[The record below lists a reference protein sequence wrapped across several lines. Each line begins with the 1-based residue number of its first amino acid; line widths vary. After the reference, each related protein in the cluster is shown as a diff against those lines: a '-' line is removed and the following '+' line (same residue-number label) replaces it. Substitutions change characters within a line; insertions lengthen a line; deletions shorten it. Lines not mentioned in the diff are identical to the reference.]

1 MDITRTTVVTL
12 MVLLTGC
19 MERANYVL
27 DTASSQNGSTDQ
39 EETETDTQT
48 DPAPQDTAETT
59 SAENSAIFVSADF
72 PSTLSCGES
81 TVAELTLRNTG
92 TATWTRDTQYKL
104 GAVNDEDPFKPGDV
118 RVWLNESESV
128 SPGEPFT
135 FEIELD
141 AGDEAGT
148 WTTDW
153 QMVQESIEWFGDVA
167 SYEVEVVCE
176 ETPVEEAGSFDLNNV
191 TWLHTDVS
199 GWSQTATLSSVT
211 VSGGEIC
218 LNYNKADT
226 WTVTDY
232 GDVEVVANPWV
243 FIWHDDQWYGA
254 TWEWLRPSQTCK
266 SSSSVAGDHIKQEPF
281 GENGGWVPTSGE
293 TFYFMVSGLAR
304 TSLQNVHERS
314 NVVQVVWP

>member
-1 MDITRTTVVTL
+1 MDIIRTTVFAL
-12 MVLLTGC
+12 SVLLAGC
-19 MERANYVL
+19 MERTNYVT
-27 DTASSQNGSTDQ
+27 DTASPAGPSTGDSD
-39 EETETDTQT
+39 EPDTQT
-48 DPAPQDTAETT
+48 EPEPQDTGESV

-81 TVAELTLRNTG
+81 TVAELTLRNNG
-92 TATWTRDTQYKL
+92 TSIWNRDTDYKL

-118 RVWLNESESV
+118 RVWLDESDSV

-153 QMVQESIEWFGDVA
+153 QMVQEAVEWFGDVA
-167 SYEVEVVCE
+167 SYEIEVACE
-176 ETPVEEAGSFDLNNV
+176 ETPVEEADTFDLNDV
-191 TWLHTDVS
+191 TWLHSDVS

-211 VSGGEIC
+211 VSGDEIC

-243 FIWHDDQWYGA
+243 FIWQNDQWYAG
-254 TWEWLRPSQTCK
+254 TWEWLRPGQTCK
-266 SSSSVAGDHIKQEPF
+266 NVDSVAGSHITQDPF
-281 GENGGWVPTSGE
+281 GEHDGWVPTSGE

-304 TSLQNVHERS
+304 TSLRNVEERS